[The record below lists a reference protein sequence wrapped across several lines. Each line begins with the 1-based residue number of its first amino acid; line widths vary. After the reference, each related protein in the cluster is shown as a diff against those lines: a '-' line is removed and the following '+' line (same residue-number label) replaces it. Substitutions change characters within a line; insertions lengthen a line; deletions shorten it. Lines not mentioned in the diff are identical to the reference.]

1 MNDIQ
6 NLPARGLREDL
17 SALSGHLAAGRLSSA
32 ALTERYLHA
41 IDRTNQRLGAFTFVA
56 AEAARAAARAADAR
70 RAAGVALGALDGI
83 PVAIKANIGVRG
95 WPYTAGLR
103 FRQQEIA
110 AQDAF
115 LVRRLRAAGAVLLGL
130 TNMDE
135 GALGAEG
142 MNPWYLTTQNPLR
155 AGYCAGGSSSGS
167 AAAVAADLCALA
179 IGTDT
184 IGSLRIPAAFC
195 GCASIKPSFG
205 LVSIGGIVPVN
216 PRFDHAG
223 PLTRSARDLAL
234 ALAALAGFDNACAVS
249 VAATP
254 VERWPAN
261 KPVTIGYAV
270 GFAEL
275 MVSDEIVGYYNNA
288 LATLRQLGHK
298 LLPVDLKRWDLPK
311 LRRAVLT
318 LCELDMWRSHR
329 SRLNDTPED
338 YSPGLRAFIRYG
350 GKLSGDDIAGAETR
364 IARFYQDWHD
374 ATAAFD
380 AVVLPTVA
388 CTSFPLGERRPQ
400 NTADLTAIAS
410 AAGLPAVQL
419 PIPAATGQLPA
430 GLQLLGRSGQDDNLI
445 GLACSLESRWQQDL
459 LP

>member
-6 NLPARGLREDL
+6 NLPSPGLREDL
-17 SALSGHLAAGRLSSA
+17 TTLSGQLAAGRQSSA
-32 ALTERYLHA
+32 ALTDRYLHA
-41 IDRTNQRLGAFTFVA
+41 IERHNPHLGAYTLVA
-56 AEAARAAARAADAR
+56 AEAARAAARESDAR

-83 PVAIKANIGVRG
+83 PVAIKANIAVRG

-103 FRQQEIA
+103 FRQHEVA
-110 AQDAF
+110 SQDAF

-179 IGTDT
+179 VGTDT

-205 LVSIGGIVPVN
+205 LVSVGGIVPVN
-216 PRFDHAG
+216 LRFDHAG
-223 PLTRSARDLAL
+223 PLARSARDLQL
-234 ALAALAGFDNACAVS
+234 ALAALAGYDNACAVS
-249 VAATP
+249 VAAAP
-254 VERWPAN
+254 VARWPAN

-270 GFAEL
+270 GFGGL
-275 MVSDEIVGYYNNA
+275 MVSDEIVGHYNHA
-288 LATLRQLGHK
+288 IATLRQLGHK

-338 YSPGLRAFIRYG
+338 FSPGLRAFIRYG
-350 GKLSGDDIAGAETR
+350 SKLSGDDIADAETR
-364 IARFYQDWHD
+364 IARFHQDWHEV
-374 ATAAFD
+374 TASLD

-410 AAGLPAVQL
+410 ATGVPAVQL
-419 PIPAATGQLPA
+419 PIPAAAGQLPG
-430 GLQLLGRSGQDDNLI
+430 GLQLLGRAGEDENLL
-445 GLACSLESRWQQDL
+445 GLASSLESRWQRPL
-459 LP
+459 FP

>member
-6 NLPARGLREDL
+6 NRPCLGLRDDL
-17 SALSGHLAAGRLSSA
+17 TALVGQLASGRLSSA
-32 ALTERYLHA
+32 ALTERYLAA
-41 IDRTNQRLGAFTFVA
+41 IDRDNQRLGAYTFVA
-56 AEAARAAARAADAR
+56 AAAARAAARESDAR
-70 RAAGVALGALDGI
+70 RAAGVPLGALDGI
-83 PVAIKANIGVRG
+83 PVALKANVAVRG

-115 LVRRLRAAGAVLLGL
+115 LARRLRAAGTVLLGL

-167 AAAVAADLCALA
+167 AAAVAADLCAFA
-179 IGTDT
+179 VGTDT

-205 LVSIGGIVPVN
+205 LVSVGGIVPVN
-216 PRFDHAG
+216 LRFDHAG
-223 PLTRSARDLAL
+223 PLTRSARDLPL
-234 ALAALAGFDNACAVS
+234 ALAALAGYDNACAVS
-249 VAATP
+249 VAAAP
-254 VERWPAN
+254 IERWPAN
-261 KPVTIGYAV
+261 KVATLGYAV

-275 MVSDEIVGYYNNA
+275 MVSDEVIGHYNNTI
-288 LATLRQLGHK
+288 ATLRLLGHR
-298 LLPVDLKRWDLPK
+298 LLPLDLKRWDLPK

-350 GKLSGDDIAGAETR
+350 GKLSGDDIADAETR
-364 IARFYQDWHD
+364 IARFYQDWQEATVALD
-374 ATAAFD
+374 AI
-380 AVVLPTVA
+380 VLPTVA

-419 PIPAATGQLPA
+419 PIPAAAGQLPG
-430 GLQLLGRSGQDDNLI
+430 GLQLLGRAGNDDNII
-445 GLACSLESRWQQDL
+445 GLACDLESRWQQDL
-459 LP
+459 LR